1 MQLKS
6 KVESE
11 ERDDVII
18 QKREHFYLVDNLSS
32 NKTYMFQLVPI
43 PVNDTIFFNTT
54 NNRVNVTMVSDEKDM
69 MDLTLRLRISKLLSK
84 ITNINVINDSET
96 SPLAFVKEQKPTISY
111 LQPMIIAIVVACLAI
126 FILILLL
133 IFIIVRTSK
142 DGETNTYW
150 VNGE

>member
-54 NNRVNVTMVSDEKDM
+54 NNRVNVTMVSEEKDM

-96 SPLAFVKEQKPTISY
+96 SPLAFAKEQKPTISY

>member
-54 NNRVNVTMVSDEKDM
+54 NNRVNVTMVSEEKDM

-96 SPLAFVKEQKPTISY
+96 SPLAFAKEQKPTISY
-111 LQPMIIAIVVACLAI
+111 LKPMIIAIVVACLAI